1 MSTSIEQ
8 LLEQQQVNLTSLTAL
23 LAHEQQAIVARQS
36 ELILECAQKKS
47 ALIDNIK
54 LVDHQLAVHPEQ
66 ARLAEGGDLAAKVAS
81 LREMADDCKSTNDVN
96 GEALMRAQLSFHKLN
111 NLLQQSRGKHQMT
124 YTSEGMTQN
133 TRTLGTDLKA

>member
-8 LLEQQQVNLTSLTAL
+8 LLEQQQKNLTSLTAL
-23 LAHEQQAIVARQS
+23 LDQEQKAIVERQS
-36 ELILECAQKKS
+36 DQILECAQKKM

-54 LVDHQLAVHPEQ
+54 LVDHQLSVHPDK
-66 ARLAEGGDLAAKVAS
+66 ARLMEGGDLAAIVKS
-81 LREMADDCKSTNDVN
+81 LKAETNDCQSTNEVN

-124 YTSEGMTQN
+124 YNSEGVTQN

>member
-23 LAHEQQAIVARQS
+23 LAQEQKAIVERKS
-36 ELILECAQKKS
+36 EQILECAQKKS
-47 ALIDNIK
+47 SLIDSIK
-54 LVDHQLAVHPEQ
+54 LVDHQLSVHPEQ
-66 ARLAEGGDLAAKVAS
+66 TRLAEGGDLAQKVSA
-81 LREMADDCKSTNDVN
+81 LRALADDCQSTNEVN

>member
-1 MSTSIEQ
+1 MS
-8 LLEQQQVNLTSLTAL
+8 
-23 LAHEQQAIVARQS
+23 
-36 ELILECAQKKS
+36 
-47 ALIDNIK
+47 
-54 LVDHQLAVHPEQ
+54 
-66 ARLAEGGDLAAKVAS
+66 AKVAT
-81 LREMADDCKSTNDVN
+81 LRELADDCQSTNEVN

>member
-8 LLEQQQVNLTSLTAL
+8 LLEQQQVNLTSLTTL
-23 LAHEQQAIVARQS
+23 LAQEQKAIVERKS
-36 ELILECAQKKS
+36 EQILECAQKKS
-47 ALIDNIK
+47 ALIDSIK
-54 LVDHQLAVHPEQ
+54 LVDHQLSVHPEQ
-66 ARLAEGGDLAAKVAS
+66 SRLAEGGDLSANVATLRS
-81 LREMADDCKSTNDVN
+81 LADDCQSTNDVN

>member
-8 LLEQQQVNLTSLTAL
+8 LLEQQQKNLTSLTAL
-23 LAHEQQAIVARQS
+23 LEQEQKAIVERQS
-36 ELILECAQKKS
+36 DQILECAQKKM

-54 LVDHQLAVHPEQ
+54 LVDHQLSVHPDK
-66 ARLAEGGDLAAKVAS
+66 ARLMVGGDLASIVES
-81 LREMADDCKSTNDVN
+81 LKSQTNGCQSTNEVN

-124 YTSEGMTQN
+124 YNSEGVTQN

>member
-8 LLEQQQVNLTSLTAL
+8 LLEQQQANLTSLTAL

-36 ELILECAQKKS
+36 EHILECAQKKS

-66 ARLAEGGDLAAKVAS
+66 SRLAEGGDLAAKVAS

>member
-8 LLEQQQVNLTSLTAL
+8 LLEQQQSNLNSLTTL
-23 LAHEQQAIVARQS
+23 LEQEQKAIVERQS
-36 ELILECAQKKS
+36 DQILNCAQKKM

-54 LVDHQLAVHPEQ
+54 LVDHQLSVHPDK
-66 ARLAEGGDLAAKVAS
+66 ARLTEGGDLVATVKS
-81 LREMADDCKSTNDVN
+81 LRAQTNDCQSTNDIN

-124 YTSEGMTQN
+124 YNSDGITQN

>member
-8 LLEQQQVNLTSLTAL
+8 LLEQQQSNLTSLTTL
-23 LAHEQQAIVARQS
+23 LGQEQKAIVERQS
-36 ELILECAQKKS
+36 EQILACAQKKI

-54 LVDHQLAVHPEQ
+54 LVDHQLSVHPDK
-66 ARLAEGGDLAAKVAS
+66 ARLAEGGDLAEAVRS
-81 LREMADDCKSTNDVN
+81 LRGQTDDCQSTNEIN

-124 YTSEGMTQN
+124 YNSDGITQN